1 MRAAS
6 ESAGRRLVLP
16 AGGLQERQS
25 WDWLLRFLRGTEAG
39 CGTVQGMR
47 ELLRA
52 GGRVA
57 GCGLVFAVMAGAV
70 GSLRAQTAET
80 KVQALSA
87 RFWAWRAGEQPFSDD
102 DIPRLDRA
110 AGFTQQWSAGAVA
123 GYERRVGEFE
133 TEWRAVD
140 VAGAPVA
147 VQVDWRLLGSA
158 IARVRWELEVN
169 PVWRRNPAFYV
180 DQGLG
185 GVYLAMLPPA
195 PISAA
200 RQKDVVAR
208 LESVPRLLDEGRANL
223 ADMRQPFAVV
233 AMEEM
238 DGIEGHMAAFKAGV
252 HAEAGF
258 APDELRRFDVAEEA
272 AARAVVAYREWLR
285 PQVAGL
291 KVETAIGREAYVYF
305 LRNVALLSYTP
316 EQILAMGRA
325 EWARAVTF
333 EALAAAANKG
343 LAETPMYASQAA
355 QIAEADTQERAIRA
369 YLPAHGLLSNP
380 PEVRHYHSRAMP
392 SYVAALSFLGVTDD
406 LTSEA
411 RLGEDSVSYKL
422 PPPQERDFFSAITA
436 HDTRPLTIHEGVPGH
451 AFQLAWS
458 WHNADPVRR
467 HYYDS
472 ESNEG
477 IGFYAEEMMLIGGL
491 FDGEPRTK
499 EAIYRMMR
507 LRALRVEVDVRLALG
522 EFTLAQA
529 AAYLEKTV
537 PMDQETARGEA
548 SMFAS
553 TPGQAITYQIG
564 KSDLV
569 RLVADARVKQG
580 EGFRLQ
586 AFDDAVWMNGNV
598 PFSLD
603 RWEMLGDKSEVPAVA
618 GSFAWR

>member
-1 MRAAS
+1 MRKLSGVSGWLAA
-6 ESAGRRLVLP
+6 
-16 AGGLQERQS
+16 
-25 WDWLLRFLRGTEAG
+25 
-39 CGTVQGMR
+39 
-47 ELLRA
+47 
-52 GGRVA
+52 
-57 GCGLVFAVMAGAV
+57 CGLVFGFMT
-70 GSLRAQTAET
+70 GSPEALRAQAAEART
-80 KVQALSA
+80 TEATVQALSA
-87 RFWAWRAGEQPFSDD
+87 RFWAWRATEQPFTDD
-102 DIPRLDRA
+102 DIPRLERP

-123 GYERRVGEFE
+123 GYEQKIGEFE
-133 TEWRAVD
+133 RAWRAID

-147 VQVDWRLLGSA
+147 VQVDWRLMGSA

-185 GVYLAMLPPA
+185 GVYGLMLPPG
-195 PISAA
+195 PFSSA
-200 RQKDVVAR
+200 RQRDVVAR
-208 LESVPRLLDEGRANL
+208 MESVPRLLNEGRANL
-223 ADMRQPFAVV
+223 TEMRQPYAVV

-252 HAEAGF
+252 HAGAGF
-258 APDELRRFDVAEEA
+258 SAEEITRFDVAEEA
-272 AARAVVAYREWLR
+272 AAKAMVAYREWLR

-291 KVETAIGREAYVYF
+291 KQETAIGREAYLYF
-305 LRNVALLSYTP
+305 LRNVALLPYTP
-316 EQILAMGRA
+316 EQILATGRA
-325 EWARAVTF
+325 EWSRAVTF
-333 EALAAAANKG
+333 EALAAAANTG
-343 LAETPMYASQAA
+343 SAETPRYPTLAA
-355 QIAEADTQERAIRA
+355 QIAEADKQERAIRV

-380 PEVRHYHSRAMP
+380 PEVTHYHSRAMP
-392 SYVAALSFLGVTDD
+392 PYVAALSFLGVTDD
-406 LTSEA
+406 LTSES
-411 RLGEDSVSYKL
+411 RLNEDSVSYKL
-422 PPPQERDFFSAITA
+422 PPPEETDFFSAITA

-477 IGFYAEEMMLIGGL
+477 IGFYAEEMMLVGGL

-499 EAIYRMMR
+499 ERIYRMMR

-522 EFTLAQA
+522 EFTLEQA

-537 PMDQETARGEA
+537 PMDTRTAKGEA

-564 KSDLV
+564 KSDLL
-569 RLVADARVKQG
+569 RLLADARVKQG
-580 EGFRLQ
+580 AGFKLQ
-586 AFDDAVWMNGNV
+586 AFDDAVWQNGNV

-603 RWEMLGDKSEVPAVA
+603 RWEMLGDASEVPAVA
-618 GSFAWR
+618 GSFAWVGR